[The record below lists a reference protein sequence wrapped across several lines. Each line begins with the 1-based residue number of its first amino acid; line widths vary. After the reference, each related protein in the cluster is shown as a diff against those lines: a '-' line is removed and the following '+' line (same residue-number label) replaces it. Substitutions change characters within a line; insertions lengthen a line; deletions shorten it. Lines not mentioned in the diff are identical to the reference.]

1 MEEWP
6 IRRGEKNS
14 VRLGPRKLHFQ
25 TLYHN
30 AYMSV
35 APDQR
40 LGVVN
45 VDWRTAHLLD
55 LSTQR
60 KLHTLKAE
68 DVRYHAISPDGRW
81 VVAGNWRGNGV
92 TIWNAH
98 TGKEVRKLPPPGS
111 ARVVFSADGR
121 YLLVSGNLEYAIW
134 RTADWERVHH
144 ESLPPFAYRSGAFSR
159 DGRLAAI
166 TMTDGARL
174 MSVPDGKQLATFL
187 APESFRARCV
197 CTEPGRA
204 STRCG
209 DPRRSSL
216 CLAHR

>member
-1 MEEWP
+1 MFFNGDGSSLFLGGRYRGMEEWP

-159 DGRLAAI
+159 DGRLAA
-166 TMTDGARL
+166 TRKWQFA
-174 MSVPDGKQLATFL
+174 SFSFFAH
-187 APESFRARCV
+187 ES
-197 CTEPGRA
+197 
-204 STRCG
+204 
-209 DPRRSSL
+209 
-216 CLAHR
+216 